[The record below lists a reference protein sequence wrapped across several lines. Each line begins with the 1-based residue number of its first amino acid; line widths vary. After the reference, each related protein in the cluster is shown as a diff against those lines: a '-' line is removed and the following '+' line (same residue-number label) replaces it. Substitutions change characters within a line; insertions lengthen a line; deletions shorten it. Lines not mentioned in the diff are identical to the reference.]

1 MRPFD
6 DQAQAIVNHVDDSSA
21 AKRPPMRKRGLERHG
36 LLLDA
41 TADLLADRSEED
53 ISLAQIAER
62 AGVPLASVYHF
73 FPNRNAA
80 FVALA
85 QRYHA
90 ELGASTRTPISPPPL
105 TWQDYVQRRQHQG
118 AAYLNANPAALRLFM
133 GAAVSVEVRNTDLN
147 GNAELAKL
155 RTAYL
160 KATFDMPNIP
170 DLEQK
175 IAASIALVDG
185 IWALSYS
192 QHREITDSYLA
203 ESIRAA
209 VSYLRCYLP
218 EFIARR

>member
-1 MRPFD
+1 LDKLKDIPSPGRG
-6 DQAQAIVNHVDDSSA
+6 
-21 AKRPPMRKRGLERHG
+21 PMRKRGVERYHI
-36 LLLDA
+36 LLDA
-41 TADLLADRSEED
+41 TADLLADRNEED

-62 AGVPLASVYHF
+62 AEVPLASVYHF

-90 ELGASTRTPISPPPL
+90 AIGVSTRTPFNPPPD
-105 TWQDYVQRRQHQG
+105 TWQQYVERRQRQG

-133 GAAVSVEVRNTDLN
+133 GAGVSVEVRNTDLN

-160 KATFDMPNIP
+160 CATFDMPNIP
-170 DLEQK
+170 DLEQRV
-175 IAASIALVDG
+175 AVSIALVDG

-192 QHREITDSYLA
+192 QHRSITEAYLE

-209 VSYLRCYLP
+209 VTYLRCYLP
-218 EFIARR
+218 ELVRRR